1 MCIRD
6 SLIAVVMK
14 SDSGISYEDTSLL
27 LDNAYAKINDWGV
40 TGGFNVYHPRVT
52 QIDDA
57 GFTVTWDVGLDAVR
71 AEFPVWIEY
80 DLSLIHIFPRECS

>member
-1 MCIRD
+1 M
-6 SLIAVVMK
+6 
-14 SDSGISYEDTSLL
+14 

-71 AEFPVWIEY
+71 AEFPANTLIEQTFDSPDALY
-80 DLSLIHIFPRECS
+80 T

>member
-1 MCIRD
+1 M
-6 SLIAVVMK
+6 
-14 SDSGISYEDTSLL
+14 
-27 LDNAYAKINDWGV
+27 
-40 TGGFNVYHPRVT
+40 YHPRVT

-80 DLSLIHIFPRECS
+80 DSTDVLTKGTSEVTSDTISYHVNLSDHGGKTVCIQYRLMCIMRQENQRYARLKY